1 MSMRT
6 LIEYYLR
13 NTIIQGNGDI
23 MNSFEKYYYLVFCFN
38 LDREVKT
45 ASQQLQLLFQY
56 LLNGAQLPEYDE
68 KGLNL

>member
-1 MSMRT
+1 
-6 LIEYYLR
+6 
-13 NTIIQGNGDI
+13 

-56 LLNGAQLPEYDE
+56 LLKGAEIPNTM
-68 KGLNL
+68 KKA